1 MSAIGRNDPC
11 PCGSGQKY
19 KRCCLGK
26 DAPAPGAW
34 TAGERDSAL
43 ASLMRFARRAELDE
57 DRDAAELTFWGQ
69 RLERMTPAGAR
80 EAMDFEQSRFGF
92 HEWLVF
98 DCPLQGGGTIVERFL
113 TRAGGGL
120 RSGERRY
127 LERMRL
133 SHLRPYEIQAVRR
146 DEGLDLLDLWA
157 NKRVRVRERLA
168 TRQLVQWDVLAARV
182 ILGPEGEPVLDG
194 SPYLYPAREK
204 ELILRVLRRLRRS
217 LRGKLPRGDEATF
230 FKNVGVVFHDLWLDL
245 VVQRP
250 PPTSVTAEGDEVVL
264 CRTVFDVRNREA
276 VEAAFVN
283 HPELERQDDGSYAW
297 LAEKADEAGFRR
309 GFGTFV
315 LEKGRVVLETVSS
328 QRGERGRALLEAAAG
343 PAVVY
348 RATSSESIQRALER
362 RPARRARPE
371 DEVSPAAAEIVQTF
385 YERHYRGWRDEPLP
399 ALDGRT
405 PREAAGLKS
414 ARPKVIALLKD
425 MENRSAHER
434 LEGRTAYDFGW
445 MWGELEIERPG

>member
-11 PCGSGQKY
+11 LCGSGKKY

-26 DAPAPGAW
+26 GAPAPGAW

-43 ASLMRFARRAELDE
+43 ASLMRFAGRAEFDG
-57 DRDAAELTFWGQ
+57 DRAAAELTFWGK
-69 RLERMTPAGAR
+69 RLERMTPAEAR

-98 DCPLQGGGTIVERFL
+98 DCPLYGGGTIVERFL
-113 TRAGGGL
+113 ARAGGGL

-133 SHLRPYEIQAVRR
+133 SHLRPYEVQGVRR

-168 TRQLVQWDVLAARV
+168 TSQLVQWDILAAR
-182 ILGPEGEPVLDG
+182 IIIGPQGEPILDG

-204 ELILRVLRRLRRS
+204 ELILRVLRRLGRS
-217 LRGKLPRGDEATF
+217 LRGKLPRRDETTF
-230 FKNVGVVFHDLWLDL
+230 FKNIGMVFHDLWLEL
-245 VVQRP
+245 VAQRS
-250 PPTSVTAEGDEVVL
+250 PPTLVTAEGNEVVL
-264 CRTVFDVRNREA
+264 CRAVFDVHDR
-276 VEAAFVN
+276 AALQAALAN

-315 LEKGRVVLETVSS
+315 IEKARVVLETVSS
-328 QRGERGRALLEAAAG
+328 QRAERGRALLEAAAG

-348 RATSSESIQRALER
+348 RATSSEGVQRALER
-362 RPARRARPE
+362 RPARRMRPE
-371 DEVSPAAAEIVQTF
+371 DEVPPAAAEVVQAF
-385 YERHYRGWRDEPLP
+385 YERHYRGWLDEPLP
-399 ALDGRT
+399 ALDGGT
-405 PREAAGLKS
+405 PREAASRKS

-425 MENRSAHER
+425 MENHSARER
-434 LEGRTAYDFGW
+434 LEGRPAYDFGW
-445 MWGELEIERPG
+445 MWGQLGLERPG